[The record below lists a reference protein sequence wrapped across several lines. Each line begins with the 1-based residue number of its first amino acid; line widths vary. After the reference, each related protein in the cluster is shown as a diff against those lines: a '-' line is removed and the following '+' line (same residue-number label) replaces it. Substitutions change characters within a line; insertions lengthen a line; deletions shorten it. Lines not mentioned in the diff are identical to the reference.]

1 MSGEH
6 LEHGAQ
12 PTQSTP
18 QLHTQCLQGLSL
30 GPETCFVY
38 VSSEVRA
45 GAVMHNDG
53 RTGGCGPQLRVWAKC
68 TQCRG
73 ALALSRDSSV

>member
-18 QLHTQCLQGLSL
+18 QLHTVLQDLSL

-38 VSSEVRA
+38 VSSEVRM
-45 GAVMHNDG
+45 GAVTQNDG
-53 RTGGCGPQLRVWAKC
+53 RTDGCGPKLRVWAKC
-68 TQCRG
+68 TQRRA
-73 ALALSRDSSV
+73 ALVLSRDSSV